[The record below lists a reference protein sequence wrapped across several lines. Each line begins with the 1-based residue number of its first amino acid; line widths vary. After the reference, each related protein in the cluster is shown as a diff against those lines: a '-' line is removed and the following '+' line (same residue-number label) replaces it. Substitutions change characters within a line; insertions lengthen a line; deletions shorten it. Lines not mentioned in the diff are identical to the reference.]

1 MKQLLLLPPK
11 DQITP
16 DIVGSAKICPRICSM
31 SKSSQSCLLDTLSV
45 MQFCFSLVVTVQSV
59 KCQTYTPA
67 NAPVIRLLQLWLGRL
82 AHELR

>member
-1 MKQLLLLPPK
+1 
-11 DQITP
+11 
-16 DIVGSAKICPRICSM
+16 
-31 SKSSQSCLLDTLSV
+31 

-67 NAPVIRLLQLWLGRL
+67 NAPVVRLLQLWLGRL